1 MIQFLLRKELN
12 TTNKTEKHVVFAE
25 QLGYDNHR
33 QRKPTFENIT
43 AY

>member
-1 MIQFLLRKELN
+1 MLN
-12 TTNKTEKHVVFAE
+12 DSVSSTKGTKTEKHVVFAE